1 MIHQQQRVDSFQKAK
16 NWIKRILCTV
26 VRLLLSLLR
35 GLVQCIHKKQTQNQ
49 YFTEEVLLYL
59 LHIRTRLPKVCTLAQ
74 AWILKAKFPWLP
86 EGKKLKPFIN
96 TYWEPTNYL
105 TPGSVQCTL
114 RVEQVERGEQSIGQ
128 KNWVRNLCPKVLYLR
143 WQSIYER
150 KKLQEKA
157 IIIENKSKEKSDKS
171 IWEKN

>member
-1 MIHQQQRVDSFQKAK
+1 MVRDSAS
-16 NWIKRILCTV
+16 
-26 VRLLLSLLR
+26 SLLR
-35 GLVQCIHKKQTQNQ
+35 GLVQCDHKKKNKTQNQ

-86 EGKKLKPFIN
+86 EGKVKTLIN

-105 TPGSVQCTL
+105 TPGLVQCTL
-114 RVEQVERGEQSIGQ
+114 RVSRVELGVKRSIGQ
-128 KNWVRNLCPKVLYLR
+128 KELRCTLCPKVLYLR

-171 IWEKN
+171 IWEIRL